1 MGKKSK
7 FAMAM
12 AGIGLCVGSAFMLGG
27 CNWDKNKTTNEQIYA
42 IYETAVDNGYTG
54 TYQEWLDSIKGE
66 KGAKG
71 DPGKDGAVVTVGE
84 GGDWDNDGGG
94 TDGR

>member
-42 IYETAVDNGYTG
+42 IYETAVEHG
-54 TYQEWLDSIKGE
+54 
-66 KGAKG
+66 
-71 DPGKDGAVVTVGE
+71 
-84 GGDWDNDGGG
+84 
-94 TDGR
+94 